1 MSQNKDVDKDLPWLN
16 ATVEHAE
23 AELSVAGKTFSKI
36 SLTAPMNI
44 WKTKD
49 TRQQAFFPAPYRAP
63 GEPRKYGLWGPPGT
77 ADVQPPP
84 ESSSTAE
91 PTTKGGAESKKKKTD
106 WTEEVGWMKSASD
119 EDWAAYLNQ
128 QDIKEPDP
136 QYKVEYWKSNKE
148 KWTFVGQDN
157 VVDVL
162 FSPLRKSQRV
172 VLVDDEKQQRTYHV
186 YWHQQLQGVQ
196 LNLYHNTWRQIRALP
211 IP

>member
-1 MSQNKDVDKDLPWLN
+1 MFCPWCHLEADHLSHASLQERYEHFKELMVSQNKDVDKDLPWLN

-91 PTTKGGAESKKKKTD
+91 PTTKGGAESKEKKKT
-106 WTEEVGWMKSASD
+106 GKKKLS
-119 EDWAAYLNQ
+119 
-128 QDIKEPDP
+128 
-136 QYKVEYWKSNKE
+136 
-148 KWTFVGQDN
+148 G
-157 VVDVL
+157 
-162 FSPLRKSQRV
+162 
-172 VLVDDEKQQRTYHV
+172 
-186 YWHQQLQGVQ
+186 
-196 LNLYHNTWRQIRALP
+196 
-211 IP
+211 